1 MQFLSPSSAIFVSDT
16 ASSSGAETARA
27 ATPSASLTAVSFLAV
42 TGSNF
47 SWPGFTTPAPQTW
60 NTVEEADKYIFN
72 TIEERDPTAA
82 ESATYIPKLEA
93 LPATQTVI
101 NGVLVNYRDIT
112 PVMSEVAHLQITTDK
127 LQGQFQ
133 TAMGDNASSD
143 VISAGEDYLGKGVSF
158 GTLREAIFNSDAEK
172 SAINTVYQEVHG
184 QAANDTDQQYAKQ
197 QLFQNGITFQQFRI
211 NEAHSWRATDELK
224 QVIRDIQDREPGDYD
239 NGWIQSQED
248 QIGNGQQTFGSV
260 RHGLIYNDGENGIF
274 DSYEQKLYGVNADD
288 PTRTWLQSNL
298 DDGKSLREIRVID
311 AHSSRMQDTLM
322 QLIRDVQGREP
333 ASSGSDESFIQS
345 WMNDL
350 GNGNTTLATLYS
362 GLASYDDD
370 LLRQQVKF
378 VTDQDVGADDSWVV
392 STKQQIGNRQET
404 LASARN
410 NLINSDRANAAFD
423 VYEQRLYAVNAGS
436 ADRDWLRSNLNSGTS
451 LSGIRVIDAHSDRMQ
466 GTLNQLI
473 RDVQGREPTPTG
485 DEQRFIQSWMNDMG
499 NNTRTLNQTYSELA
513 TYDDGILKQQVKFVT
528 GQDVG
533 SDDSWVSGSIQ
544 QIGNRQTTYWG
555 AVMTLTQSDRAHG
568 VIQDVYADWGQLPP
582 DAAALQTAGTAL
594 YNLSYAW
601 TTTIQNQTA
610 DQLAVEAA
618 AYTPSVSV
626 SFQDMVNDLA
636 SSTNQALGLEA
647 NLLTNPYLESG
658 ATIDE
663 TRALMAAGGKNVFAP
678 AIDESS
684 VLVEIKELQQDKT
697 DDCDPLQFRKNTSIV
712 RNISNET
719 DIKPA
724 NQSFDIVNGQNWSQS
739 YKDNGIHWKSNGGRG
754 DDQGLPYEAW
764 VQNQLNPSQDPKGIV
779 WLQDEKANWRTFDH
793 WDRDNGV
800 AISDK
805 TIDLQM
811 KWYQDNPTA
820 VTARVMASAYKMTRY
835 DEDQSKIGSNTSVSF
850 TQGDINSYTLNIGV
864 PYITDP
870 DKMSP
875 VLQKEWEALCRGY
888 HRAKIKIPEKDG
900 KTISIQIDTVS

>member
-16 ASSSGAETARA
+16 ASSSGSETARA
-27 ATPSASLTAVSFLAV
+27 ATPSAGLTAVSFLAV

-60 NTVEEADKYIFN
+60 NTAEEADKYIFN

-172 SAINTVYQEVHG
+172 SAISTVYQEVHG

-582 DAAALQTAGTAL
+582 DTTALQTAGTAL

-610 DQLAVEAA
+610 DQLAAEAA
-618 AYTPSVSV
+618 AYQPIAGT
-626 SFQDMVNDLA
+626 A
-636 SSTNQALGLEA
+636 SYGQIIENIPCPLIRPRPCSQ
-647 NLLTNPYLESG
+647 
-658 ATIDE
+658 
-663 TRALMAAGGKNVFAP
+663 
-678 AIDESS
+678 
-684 VLVEIKELQQDKT
+684 VL
-697 DDCDPLQFRKNTSIV
+697 
-712 RNISNET
+712 
-719 DIKPA
+719 
-724 NQSFDIVNGQNWSQS
+724 
-739 YKDNGIHWKSNGGRG
+739 
-754 DDQGLPYEAW
+754 
-764 VQNQLNPSQDPKGIV
+764 
-779 WLQDEKANWRTFDH
+779 
-793 WDRDNGV
+793 
-800 AISDK
+800 
-805 TIDLQM
+805 
-811 KWYQDNPTA
+811 
-820 VTARVMASAYKMTRY
+820 
-835 DEDQSKIGSNTSVSF
+835 
-850 TQGDINSYTLNIGV
+850 
-864 PYITDP
+864 
-870 DKMSP
+870 
-875 VLQKEWEALCRGY
+875 
-888 HRAKIKIPEKDG
+888 
-900 KTISIQIDTVS
+900 